1 MSWISWCCWF
11 FNYGK
16 GKSCNPRSNINI
28 LIPKMSGV
36 WDRIRSL
43 VTSHVGVML
52 GRSNISHCLC
62 HCFLFLIVYD
72 SNVWRHRG
80 NLTAWWGGQNLCH
93 FYIKYKVF
101 SLAVIK
107 KPTAPWD
114 SAHQEVPSWVIK
126 TGSNFSLHRH
136 FKWRVSI
143 RFAYLH
149 VCVWFVR

>member
-1 MSWISWCCWF
+1 MNGPKKCLCNEKSIFMTPLGTSRRAESHGTVGF
-11 FNYGK
+11 FYYGK
-16 GKSCNPRSNINI
+16 GKYCNPRSNINI
-28 LIPKMSGV
+28 LIPKMSGA

-43 VTSHVGVML
+43 VTSHVRVNL
-52 GRSNISHCLC
+52 AFLIVFVVV
-62 HCFLFLIVYD
+62 FLFLIVYD

-126 TGSNFSLHRH
+126 N
-136 FKWRVSI
+136 RVE
-143 RFAYLH
+143 F
-149 VCVWFVR
+149 FVA